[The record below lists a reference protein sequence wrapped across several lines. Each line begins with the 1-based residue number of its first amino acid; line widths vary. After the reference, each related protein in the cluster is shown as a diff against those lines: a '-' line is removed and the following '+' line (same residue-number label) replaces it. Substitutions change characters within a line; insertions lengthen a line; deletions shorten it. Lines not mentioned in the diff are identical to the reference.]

1 MEEVYMLLEVKDLKV
16 SYGNIEALH
25 GISFNVDKGE
35 IVTLI
40 GANGTGKTST
50 LMSLARLGRP
60 EAPVVK
66 SGEILFEGN
75 SILKT
80 EPYALIQKKMMCL
93 VPEGRHIFGNLTVEE
108 NLQMATYGRKN
119 CPDRDSHSAGLYD
132 LVYDLFPRLYE
143 RRKQR
148 SELLSGGEQ
157 QMLAMGRALMSHP
170 KLLMLDEP
178 SMGLS
183 PLLVDEVFSIIKDL
197 NKEGTTILLVEQ
209 NAGKSLAISDRAYVL
224 ENGKIVLSGT
234 GEELLSSEE
243 VKKAYLGG

>member
-1 MEEVYMLLEVKDLKV
+1 MLLEVKDLKV

-40 GANGTGKTST
+40 GANGAGKTLT

-66 SGEILFEGN
+66 SGDILFEGK

-108 NLQMATYGRKN
+108 NLQMATYGRK
-119 CPDRDSHSAGLYD
+119 
-132 LVYDLFPRLYE
+132 
-143 RRKQR
+143 K
-148 SELLSGGEQ
+148 
-157 QMLAMGRALMSHP
+157 
-170 KLLMLDEP
+170 
-178 SMGLS
+178 
-183 PLLVDEVFSIIKDL
+183 
-197 NKEGTTILLVEQ
+197 
-209 NAGKSLAISDRAYVL
+209 
-224 ENGKIVLSGT
+224 
-234 GEELLSSEE
+234 
-243 VKKAYLGG
+243 